1 MTKKSKSIYDSGTTK
16 GSAPRTS
23 DYKKYS
29 DNYISI
35 VYNKQLINKSDFIG
49 DLLKYILNINS
60 IKQINQLSYLI
71 LTTNI
76 PITVNHLE
84 PCLFIN

>member
-29 DNYISI
+29 DNYDKIFKKKDK
-35 VYNKQLINKSDFIG
+35 NEDKK
-49 DLLKYILNINS
+49 NS
-60 IKQINQLSYLI
+60 KVVSINQGLDVFL
-71 LTTNI
+71 
-76 PITVNHLE
+76 PPE
-84 PCLFIN
+84 K